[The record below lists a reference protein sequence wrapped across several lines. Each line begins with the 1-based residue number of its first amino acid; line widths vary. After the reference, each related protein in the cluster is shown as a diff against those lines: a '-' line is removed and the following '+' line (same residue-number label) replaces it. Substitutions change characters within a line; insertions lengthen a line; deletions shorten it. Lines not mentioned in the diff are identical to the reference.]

1 MSGSLFLCRPAHDA
15 FAQDTVQFVNRFKLE
30 SVMWKILVGFIL
42 FAGLGLFMIFKGGD
56 KVDMSGEKHDSGSH
70 TAAPAVA
77 GPAAAASPAAAS
89 PAAPA
94 STTK

>member
-1 MSGSLFLCRPAHDA
+1 
-15 FAQDTVQFVNRFKLE
+15 
-30 SVMWKILVGFIL
+30 MWKILVGFIL